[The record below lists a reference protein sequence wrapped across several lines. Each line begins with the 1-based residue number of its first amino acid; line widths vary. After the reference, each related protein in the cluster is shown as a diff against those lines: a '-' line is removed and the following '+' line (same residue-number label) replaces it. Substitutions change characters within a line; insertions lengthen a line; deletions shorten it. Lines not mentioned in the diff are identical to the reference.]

1 MSALDNVYMAEA
13 TALSLNI
20 IKLMYSDESFIKNG
34 MNYTSTYSLN
44 ESGAETVITLTLM
57 DNGNRIYGYDMEMSM
72 NMDGLIYMYMDMET
86 VDEDSVFTMNMNMMD
101 MMEVNM
107 DGTFKYEERI
117 TDPLVKPDENSFTV
131 SLTEILF

>member
-1 MSALDNVYMAEA
+1 MTEEEKY
-13 TALSLNI
+13 I
-20 IKLMYSDESFIKNG
+20 IKSTKFIYDEN
-34 MNYTSTYSLN
+34 
-44 ESGAETVITLTLM
+44 
-57 DNGNRIYGYDMEMSM
+57 
-72 NMDGLIYMYMDMET
+72 YMYMDMET